1 MEDIL
6 ECCCG
11 LDIHKESIVA
21 CMLQGPVGEKLKPQS
36 EIREF
41 GTQLKDLLAL
51 RKWLGEQSCRYV
63 AMESTGIYW
72 QPVYAVLETALSD
85 EMHLL
90 VVNARHMKNVPG
102 KKTDMRDAEWIAT
115 LLRAGLL
122 KGSFIPQHDIRD
134 LRQYTRY
141 RKALIRDITSQKNR
155 IEKLLQ
161 SQGFRLSSF
170 LADIF
175 GSSGLAV
182 MQQLIQVG
190 SISEQSL
197 ATCLKGRARLK
208 ASQILSSLNG
218 ILSLPQRHLL
228 KMQLAHL
235 KDLQD
240 NLEEVEEE
248 IHNDFSQFEEPRD
261 LLDSIPGISCT
272 SAYAILAEIGQNMSA
287 FPTAQHICSWAGLAP
302 GNHESAGKKKN
313 ERITPG
319 NNYLKTTLCEVAWV
333 IASQKNQYLSGWYW
347 RLKQRTDAKRAII
360 ALARKLLVIIYTMLK
375 TNQPF
380 DESKFLER
388 KATSER
394 KRIGRMVSELN
405 RMGYVVS
412 VAS

>member
-21 CMLQGPVGEKLKPQS
+21 CLLIGPIEGGLKPRS

-41 GTQLKDLLAL
+41 GTQLKDLIAL
-51 RKWLGEQSCRYV
+51 RKWLEEPHCRYV

-72 QPVYAVLETALSD
+72 QPVYAVLETSLSD

-90 VVNARHMKNVPG
+90 VVNARHMRNVPG

-122 KGSFIPQHDIRD
+122 KGSFIPEQDIRD

-141 RKALIRDITSQKNR
+141 RKAIIRDITSQKNR

-161 SQGFRLSSF
+161 SSGFRLSSF
-170 LADIF
+170 LSDIF
-175 GSSGLAV
+175 GSSGIAI

-190 SISEQSL
+190 HISEEAL
-197 ATCLKGRARLK
+197 RICLKGRARQK
-208 ASQILSSLNG
+208 AADILSSLNG
-218 ILSLPQRHLL
+218 TLSLPQRQLL

-240 NLEEVEEE
+240 NLREVEEQ
-248 IHNDFSQFEEPRD
+248 IQKDFSQFEGPRN
-261 LLDSIPGISCT
+261 LLDSIPGIDLT
-272 SAYAILAEIGQNMSA
+272 AAYAILAEIGSTMSA

-302 GNHESAGKKKN
+302 GNHESAGKKKKQ
-313 ERITPG
+313 RVTPG
-319 NNYLKTTLCEVAWV
+319 NNYLKTILCEVAWV
-333 IASQKNQYLSGWYW
+333 IASHREHYLSGWYW
-347 RLKQRTDAKRAII
+347 RLKQRTDSKRAIV

-380 DESKFLER
+380 DEQKFLER
-388 KATSER
+388 KETTDR
-394 KRIGRMVSELN
+394 KRVNRMVGELTKL
-405 RMGYVVS
+405 GYVVS
-412 VAS
+412 LAA